1 MDSHIVRVFL
11 CRQISGT
18 IKLSSHFVHFDEIF
32 SIFNHFLSDFIEKR
46 TKIKAVNMTK
56 ITAAITAVG
65 AYLPKYKLTNQ
76 VLETMVDTSD
86 EWITTRT
93 GIKERRILK
102 EEEGQGT
109 SYLAIKAAEDLIKKR
124 GIDPIE
130 IDMVLLATA
139 TPDMPVAATAV
150 FVASRIGAANAFAY
164 DLQAA
169 CSSFLY
175 GMSTAASYIE
185 SGRYKKVLV
194 IGADKMSS
202 IIDYTDRTTC
212 IIFGD
217 GAGAVLF
224 EPNEEGLGFQDE
236 YLRSD
241 GQGREFLKIEAGGS
255 LLPPTE
261 ETVGNK
267 QHFVFQ
273 DGKTVFKFAVS
284 NMADVSA
291 KIMER
296 NNLTDKDVH
305 WLVPHQANKRIIDAT
320 ANRMGLDHEKVMMNI
335 ERYGNTTS
343 ATLPLLLYDYER
355 RLKKGDNLVF
365 AAFGGGFTWG
375 AMYLKWAYDAN

>member
-1 MDSHIVRVFL
+1 MA
-11 CRQISGT
+11 
-18 IKLSSHFVHFDEIF
+18 
-32 SIFNHFLSDFIEKR
+32 N
-46 TKIKAVNMTK
+46 

-65 AYLPKYKLTNQ
+65 AYLPDYVLSNKI
-76 VLETMVDTSD
+76 LETMVDTND

-102 EEEGQGT
+102 GEGKGT
-109 SYLAIKAAEDLIKKR
+109 SYMAIKAAEDLLEKR
-124 GIDPIE
+124 GIAASE
-130 IDMVLLATA
+130 IDLIIMATA
-139 TPDMPVAATAV
+139 TPDML
-150 FVASRIGAANAFAY
+150 VASTGAYVASQIGATNAFSY

-175 GMSTAASYIE
+175 GMSTAASYVS
-185 SGRYKKVLV
+185 SGRYKKVLL

-224 EPNEEGLGFQDE
+224 EPNEEGLGLQDE
-236 YLRSD
+236 FLRSD
-241 GQGREFLKIEAGGS
+241 GIGRQFLNIEAGGS
-255 LLPPTE
+255 LLPPSE
-261 ETVGNK
+261 ETVKNK
-267 QHFVFQ
+267 QHFVYQ
-273 DGKTVFKFAVS
+273 DGKSVFKFAVS

-296 NNLTDKDVH
+296 NNLTHDDVN

-320 ANRMGLDHEKVMMNI
+320 AKRMGVADAKVMMNI
-335 ERYGNTTS
+335 HKYGNTTS
-343 ATLPLLLYDYER
+343 ATLPLLLFDYEKQ
-355 RLKKGDNLVF
+355 LKKGDNLVF

-375 AMYLKWAYDAN
+375 SVYLKWAYNS